1 VTKLVLCGLR
11 RQIAKNTSSTGNY
24 GISSGPVSRLDRAVL
39 SNRVAVSLSV
49 TNLRGRSSLIN
60 FGYSGAIAAWIFDF
74 WETLAH
80 LASFFV
86 LEAET

>member
-24 GISSGPVSRLDRAVL
+24 SISSGPVSRLDRAVL

-49 TNLRGRSSLIN
+49 TNLRGRSPSSTLGILSDRYLDIPLLGN
-60 FGYSGAIAAWIFDF
+60 IDAFGVI
-74 WETLAH
+74 
-80 LASFFV
+80 FV
-86 LEAET
+86 LEPET